1 MTPETWTI
9 EGKVILCDHRCCPSV
24 RRVMEG
30 IQFVTNDKGKKV
42 AVLIDLA
49 RHGEMWEDI
58 YDQLLAEER
67 ANDKRL
73 PYETVRKRLVRS
85 GKLRA

>member
-1 MTPETWTI
+1 
-9 EGKVILCDHRCCPSV
+9 
-24 RRVMEG
+24 MEG
-30 IQFVTNDKGKKV
+30 IQFVTNDKGEKV

-49 RHGEMWEDI
+49 RHGEIWEDI

-73 PYETVRKRLVRS
+73 PYATVRPFEILTPHPGSIIGEADDLVHTDWS
-85 GKLRA
+85 QEWKPDLP

>member
-1 MTPETWTI
+1 
-9 EGKVILCDHRCCPSV
+9 
-24 RRVMEG
+24 
-30 IQFVTNDKGKKV
+30 
-42 AVLIDLA
+42 
-49 RHGEMWEDI
+49 MWNDI

-73 PYETVRKRLVRS
+73 PYETVRRLVRS

>member
-1 MTPETWTI
+1 MIVATCERG
-9 EGKVILCDHRCCPSV
+9 ED
-24 RRVMEG
+24 MEG
-30 IQFVTNDKGKKV
+30 IQFVTNDKGEKV

-49 RHGEMWEDI
+49 RHGEIWEDI

-67 ANDKRL
+67 ANDKRV
-73 PYETVRKRLVRS
+73 PYESVRKRLVRS

>member
-1 MTPETWTI
+1 
-9 EGKVILCDHRCCPSV
+9 VI
-24 RRVMEG
+24 EG
-30 IQFVTNDKGKKV
+30 IQFVTDDKGKKV
-42 AVLIDLA
+42 AVLIDLE
-49 RHGEMWEDI
+49 RYGKLWESI

>member
-1 MTPETWTI
+1 MKLPTRAAT
-9 EGKVILCDHRCCPSV
+9 CCRSNTE
-24 RRVMEG
+24 RRWKA
-30 IQFVTNDKGKKV
+30 FSSLPTTRASKV

-67 ANDKRL
+67 ADDKRL
-73 PYETVRKRLVRS
+73 PYETVRRRLVRS

>member
-1 MTPETWTI
+1 
-9 EGKVILCDHRCCPSV
+9 
-24 RRVMEG
+24 MEG
-30 IQFVTNDKGKKV
+30 IQFVTNDKGEKV
-42 AVLIDLA
+42 AVLIDLE
-49 RHGEMWEDI
+49 RHGEREDI

-73 PYETVRKRLVRS
+73 PYETMRKRLVRT